1 MFDSEYVFKGKHAEM
16 VIKLTS
22 SLDDRIGRG
31 FFRYNYEV
39 YRLAPIVGFLY
50 KRKAPLDKG
59 DATTKIFRDKMMDAA
74 DNSKYNYRLIMLL
87 ENKENIG
94 IDERE
99 KIAFKLDSNNEE
111 RAPYDALFDEYVRG
125 GVEVLYEHL
134 FNNAKT
140 YDDYLMNLYN
150 FLTDYNNRYYAEIGD
165 VDEF

>member
-1 MFDSEYVFKGKHAEM
+1 MFDSEYIFRGKHAEM
-16 VIKLTS
+16 VIKLTN

-50 KRKAPLDKG
+50 KRRAPLDKG
-59 DATTKIFRDKMMDAA
+59 DTTTKIFRDTMMDYA
-74 DNSKYNYRLIMLL
+74 DHSKYNYRLIMLL
-87 ENKENIG
+87 ENKDNLG

-99 KIAFKLDSNNEE
+99 RIAFKLDSNNEE
-111 RAPYDALFDEYVRG
+111 RAPYDMLFDEYVRG

-134 FNNAKT
+134 FNNAKSV
-140 YDDYLMNLYN
+140 DDYLMNLYN

-165 VDEF
+165 VTEF